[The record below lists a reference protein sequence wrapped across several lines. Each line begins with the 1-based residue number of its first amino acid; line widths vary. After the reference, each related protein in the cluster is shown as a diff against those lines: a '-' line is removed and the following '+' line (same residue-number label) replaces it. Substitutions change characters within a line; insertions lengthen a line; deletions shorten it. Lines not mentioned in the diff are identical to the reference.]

1 LQLSKPHFF
10 QRKLSRQQI
19 EAKRSE
25 KANDPLTRSNKKK
38 RVDFSGDSTVTV
50 EGPKETDGDVN
61 KEYWSS
67 YGLTRRPIPS
77 LLQDKPVVVNSN
89 SNPGQFYSSCFDVFN
104 LDDGGANQ
112 GPSFFRPAAPS
123 FGAQSQG
130 MSFFSATAP
139 PSYGAVN
146 KKPTEK
152 IESPN
157 SPIVDSS
164 KWSFNHTKKGAG

>member
-1 LQLSKPHFF
+1 
-10 QRKLSRQQI
+10 
-19 EAKRSE
+19 
-25 KANDPLTRSNKKK
+25 
-38 RVDFSGDSTVTV
+38 V

-77 LLQDKPVVVNSN
+77 LLQDKPAVVNSN

-104 LDDGGANQ
+104 LDDGEANQGPSFFRPAAPSFGEPDQ